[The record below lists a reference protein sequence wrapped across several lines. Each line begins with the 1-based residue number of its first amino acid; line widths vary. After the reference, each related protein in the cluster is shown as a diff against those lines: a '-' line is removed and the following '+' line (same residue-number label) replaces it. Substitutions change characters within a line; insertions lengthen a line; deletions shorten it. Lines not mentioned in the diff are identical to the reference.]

1 MGGQG
6 GPLARAES
14 LLAQAM
20 APLAAQ
26 QYAPALAAFVAV
38 LRHHRQE
45 LARGNHMPDAAGFAE
60 FRGFCSRFL
69 DGWIRLVQAPG
80 FSPLRDPSLPA
91 LLAEFG
97 DFYLVADAVGD
108 HRLDHALAAQVQR
121 FNASRQADDFLKIL
135 LLWTPESRAGF
146 SPFAH
151 LQTTPAVVIAHALA
165 TVAALVNCSEQANA
179 ARNAA
184 IALLGSGQM
193 DAATLAP
200 FVPTAVFPSAW
211 FRCSYA
217 DAPRKHQLKRVLNAA
232 IVQSLAA
239 AAPRAPAPLPLAVR
253 QAAGDARPRL
263 VVPVE
268 WAFSEGGAM
277 YRCYAPVLRDLR
289 RHFFTIGL
297 GERRIADP
305 SLAALFDQYAD
316 FEALCPGGELDTNT
330 LAAAIRAMN
339 PSLLFY
345 PSVGML
351 RTVIQLA
358 NLRLAPVQAMSVG
371 HPASS
376 MSPAMDYVLT
386 EAAYVGS
393 PDIFSERAILA
404 SRGAMTF
411 GAPPIAPPAEEMPA
425 ADRIDI
431 AIPAVG
437 HKVGWPFLA
446 ALREVERHARRP
458 VTFHFFTGL
467 AGTSF
472 IEMALQI
479 HRVLPSAKLYAM
491 TSYDRYIDA
500 IRRCHLHAA
509 SFPFG
514 GTNSVIDSLRL
525 GLPVVALEGNE
536 VHERVDAAFLRQI
549 GMDELVASTAAG
561 YIDILAALVDD
572 PEHLR
577 ALRRRILGE
586 GRVASEL
593 MGRGRPEEFSDALAA
608 LVQSTATEASR

>member
-1 MGGQG
+1 MAGQG

-14 LLAQAM
+14 LLLQAQ

-26 QYAPALAAFVAV
+26 QYAPALAAFVAL

-45 LARGNHMPDAAGFAE
+45 LARGNHVPDAAGFAE
-60 FRGFCSRFL
+60 FRGFCGRFL

-80 FSPLRDPSLPA
+80 WSPLRDPSLPA
-91 LLAEFG
+91 LLAELG
-97 DFYLVADAVGD
+97 DFYLVADAVAD
-108 HRLDHALAAQVQR
+108 HRLDQALAAQVQR
-121 FNASRQADDFLKIL
+121 FNGSRQADDFLKIL

-151 LQTTPAVVIAHALA
+151 LATTPAVVIAHALA

-184 IALLGSGQM
+184 IALLGSGQV
-193 DAATLAP
+193 DAAALAP

-217 DAPRKHQLKRVLNAA
+217 DAPRKHEVKRVLNAA

-239 AAPRAPAPLPLAVR
+239 AAPRAPAPLPLAVQ
-253 QAAGDARPRL
+253 QATGAARPRL

-305 SLAALFDQYAD
+305 SLAALFDHYAD

-330 LAAAIRAMN
+330 LATAIRAMN
-339 PSLLFY
+339 PALVFY

-376 MSPAMDYVLT
+376 MSAAMDYVLT

-393 PDIFSERAILA
+393 PAIFSEQAVLA

-411 GAPPIAPPAEEMPA
+411 GAPPIAPPAAELPA
-425 ADRIDI
+425 TDRIDI
-431 AIPAVG
+431 AVPAVG

-446 ALREVERHARRP
+446 ALREVQRRAQRP

-472 IEMALQI
+472 IELALQI
-479 HRVLPSAKLYAM
+479 DRVLPSAKLYTM
-491 TSYDRYIDA
+491 TSYDRYVDA
-500 IRRCHLHAA
+500 IRGCHLHAA

-549 GMDELVASTAAG
+549 GMDELVASSAAG

-572 PEHLR
+572 PERLR
-577 ALRRRILGE
+577 TLRRRILGE